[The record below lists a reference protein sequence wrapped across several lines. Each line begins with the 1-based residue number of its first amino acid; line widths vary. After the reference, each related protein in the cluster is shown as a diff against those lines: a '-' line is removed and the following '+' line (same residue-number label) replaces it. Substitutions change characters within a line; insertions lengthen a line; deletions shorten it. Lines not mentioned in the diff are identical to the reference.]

1 MSENNPIPSLGSD
14 DKAEVHAM
22 YEAAGMFDD
31 RTLLVLSTI
40 LSAVR
45 AANDGDIEARDR
57 LMKEAVEQYDASR
70 KLIN

>member
-1 MSENNPIPSLGSD
+1 MNEQNPIPNLSID
-14 DKAEVHAM
+14 DEAEIHAM

-45 AANDGDIEARDR
+45 AANEGDIDARNR
-57 LMKEAVEQYDASR
+57 LMREAVEQYDAGR
-70 KLIN
+70 KLH